1 MRTKQR
7 HNGQTTARQRGRS
20 RSRKAISI
28 STSERLRIVKE
39 AEKVRLLEAE
49 VSVLRRQLRTQL
61 PSDVHPVPYVA
72 LRTSG
77 LITAANASAIRL
89 FGRNHEDVVNQ
100 PLHRFVAASDRVA
113 LARHVRQCALG
124 VSIDGCVQTEL
135 NIRTRNN
142 WVPARLV
149 TGVASATGSSILHTA
164 IVDMSESRAA
174 QQWLALE
181 DKSFQHLLESIDG
194 IVWEAEYPLKLLY
207 VSAQVERVLGYPAE
221 TWMGTPRFWEDHI
234 HVDDR
239 ERVLRERDA
248 AFRRGGSH
256 VIEYRFHTARN
267 GVAWLQ
273 DSVLVIRTSQGH
285 MRIQGLLI
293 NITPLKH
300 AELELRR
307 LNEQLGRQAEER
319 KRHLE
324 RTIQSMEM
332 FCYGIAHELRAP
344 VRAMNGFGD
353 IVLQELGSLANEAV
367 THDLKRI
374 TAAAA
379 RMDRLIEDLLA
390 YGRLHHA
397 DLLILPV
404 RVNHMIARALQALAD
419 EIEKRKAVV
428 RMQPASERVYA
439 HPMLLSQALENL
451 IGNALKF
458 VQPGKTPEVTISTW
472 RVDGNR
478 IRIAVRDNGIGVD
491 PAWQH
496 KIFGVFQRAHSGDEF
511 PGTGIGLA
519 IVKRIVDLLN
529 GEVGVTSAP
538 GAGSTFWI
546 ELPVAPPIDL

>member
-7 HNGQTTARQRGRS
+7 SNGQTTPRQRGRN
-20 RSRKAISI
+20 RSRKGISI
-28 STSERLRIVKE
+28 SESARLRIVAP
-39 AEKVRLLEAE
+39 AERIRVLEAE

-100 PLHRFVAASDRVA
+100 PLHQFVASSDRVA

-124 VSIDGCVQTEL
+124 VSIDGCVQTEV

-142 WVPARLV
+142 WLPARLV
-149 TGVASATGSSILHTA
+149 TAVASETGPNILHTA
-164 IVDMSESRAA
+164 IIDMSDCRAT

-181 DKSFQHLLESIDG
+181 DKNFQHLLESIDG

-239 ERVLRERDA
+239 ERVLKERDA

-256 VIEYRFHTARN
+256 VIEYRFHTAHN

-273 DSVLVIRTSQGH
+273 DSVLVTRTSQGH
-285 MRIQGLLI
+285 TRIQGLLI

-300 AELELRR
+300 AALELRR
-307 LNEQLGRQAEER
+307 LNGQLSRQSEEH

-324 RTIQSMEM
+324 QTIQSMET

-353 IVLQELGSLANEAV
+353 IVLRELGSLANETV

-374 TAAAA
+374 TAAAT

-404 RVNHMIARALQALAD
+404 RVSRTIARTLQALAD
-419 EIEKRKAVV
+419 EIERRSAVV
-428 RMQPASERVYA
+428 RMQPTSERVYA
-439 HPMLLSQALENL
+439 HPMLLSQALEHL
-451 IGNALKF
+451 IANALKF
-458 VQPGKTPEVTISTW
+458 VEPRKTPEVAVSIW
-472 RVDGNR
+472 RVDGSR
-478 IRIAVRDNGIGVD
+478 VRIAVRDNGVGID
-491 PAWQH
+491 AAWQQ
-496 KIFGVFQRAHSGDEF
+496 KIFGVFQRAHSADEF

-519 IVKRIVDLLN
+519 MVKRIVDLLN
-529 GEVGVTSAP
+529 GEVGVTSAL
-538 GAGSTFWI
+538 GEGSTFWV
-546 ELPVAPPIDL
+546 ELPAAPAIDL

>member
-7 HNGQTTARQRGRS
+7 INGQTTARERARA
-20 RSRKAISI
+20 RSRKATNISD
-28 STSERLRIVKE
+28 STGLRIVAP
-39 AEKVRLLEAE
+39 AEKIRVLEAE
-49 VSVLRRQLRTQL
+49 LSVLRRQLQTQL
-61 PSDVHPVPYVA
+61 PGDVHPVPYVL

-77 LITAANASAIRL
+77 LITAANASAVRL
-89 FGRNHEDVVNQ
+89 FGRSHGDVVNQ
-100 PLHRFVAASDRVA
+100 PLHQFVATSDRVA
-113 LARHVRQCALG
+113 LARHVRQCVLG
-124 VSIDGCVQTEL
+124 VSIDGCVQTEV

-142 WVPARLV
+142 WLPARLV
-149 TGVASATGSSILHTA
+149 TAVAAETGSNILHTA
-164 IVDMSESRAA
+164 IIDMSDCRAA

-181 DKSFQHLLESIDG
+181 DKNFQHLLESIDG
-194 IVWEAEYPLKLLY
+194 IAWEAEYPLKLLY

-239 ERVLRERDA
+239 ERVLKERDA
-248 AFRRGGSH
+248 ALRRGGSH

-273 DSVLVIRTSQGH
+273 DSVLVTRTSQGH
-285 MRIQGLLI
+285 TRIQGLMV
-293 NITPLKH
+293 NITPLKN
-300 AELELRR
+300 AELELRH
-307 LNEQLGRQAEER
+307 LNQQLRWQAEEH

-324 RTIQSMEM
+324 QTIESMER

-344 VRAMNGFGD
+344 VRAMKGFGD
-353 IVLQELGSLANEAV
+353 IVLQELGSLANETVA
-367 THDLKRI
+367 HDLKRI

-404 RVNHMIARALQALAD
+404 RVNQTVGRVLETLAG
-419 EIEKRKAVV
+419 EVEKYNAVV
-428 RMQPASERVYA
+428 RVQPTSERVYA
-439 HPMLLSQALENL
+439 HPMLLLQALENL
-451 IGNALKF
+451 IANGLKF
-458 VQPGKTPEVTISTW
+458 VQPGKTPEVAISTW

-478 IRIAVRDNGIGVD
+478 LRIVVRDNGVGID
-491 PAWQH
+491 PAWHH
-496 KIFGVFQRAHSGDEF
+496 KIFGVFQRAHSADEF

-519 IVKRIVDLLN
+519 MVKRIVDLLN
-529 GEVGVTSAP
+529 GEVGVISVP
-538 GAGSTFWI
+538 GKGSTFWI

>member
-1 MRTKQR
+1 M
-7 HNGQTTARQRGRS
+7 NGQTTVRERARV
-20 RSRKAISI
+20 RSRKAANISD
-28 STSERLRIVKE
+28 STRLRIVAPE
-39 AEKVRLLEAE
+39 EKIRVLEAE
-49 VSVLRRQLRTQL
+49 ISVLRRQLRNQL
-61 PSDVHPVPYVA
+61 PSDVHPVPYVT

-100 PLHRFVAASDRVA
+100 PLHQFVAASDRVA
-113 LARHVRQCALG
+113 LARHMHQCALG
-124 VSIDGCVQTEL
+124 VSIDGYVQTEV
-135 NIRTRNN
+135 NIRTLRN

-149 TGVASATGSSILHTA
+149 TAVASAPGSNILHTA
-164 IVDMSESRAA
+164 IIDMSEGRAA

-181 DKSFQHLLESIDG
+181 DKNFQHLLESIDG

-207 VSAQVERVLGYPAE
+207 VSAQVERVLGYSAE
-221 TWMGTPRFWEDHI
+221 TWIGTHRFWENHI
-234 HVDDR
+234 HVEDR
-239 ERVLRERDA
+239 ERVLKERET
-248 AFRRGGSH
+248 AFRRGGPH

-273 DSVLVIRTSQGH
+273 DSVLVTRTSQGH
-285 MRIQGLLI
+285 TRIQGLMV
-293 NITPLKH
+293 NITPLKN

-307 LNEQLGRQAEER
+307 LNAQLGRQAEEH
-319 KRHLE
+319 KRQLE
-324 RTIQSMEM
+324 RTIESMET

-353 IVLQELGSLANEAV
+353 IVLQELGSLANETV

-390 YGRLHHA
+390 YGRLHQA

-404 RVNHMIARALQALAD
+404 RANHAIARALEALVN

-428 RMQPASERVYA
+428 RMQPASERVCA
-439 HPMLLSQALENL
+439 HPVLLSQALENL
-451 IGNALKF
+451 IANALKF

-478 IRIAVRDNGIGVD
+478 LRITVRDNGVGID

-496 KIFGVFQRAHSGDEF
+496 KIFGVFQRAHGSDEF

-519 IVKRIVDLLN
+519 MVKRIVNLLN
-529 GEVGVTSAP
+529 GEVGVISAP

-546 ELPVAPPIDL
+546 ELPVAPPIDLQVL